1 MLFSFIYFMQMS
13 VPRASQRHC
22 RCKGEAKFEAL
33 NWSSALL
40 PGNMKTVNPDSN
52 QATNVLNTRFFIP
65 MITLRTRQDLGDSY
79 LAHLARNNK

>member
-1 MLFSFIYFMQMS
+1 MQMS